1 VPDEADRSI
10 VSSVDGRLRLQ
21 NVLIPVDH
29 TPDPTAAIEFATRI
43 AAVIG
48 DGKVG
53 ITLLHVG
60 AERDAPRPPVVDGD
74 SWSVVR
80 MCREGDPAVEIAAV
94 AEHVEADLIAMST
107 AGRSGVFEAL
117 QGSTTE
123 RVLRRA
129 RCPLL
134 AVPSRPIP
142 TAS

>member
-1 VPDEADRSI
+1 
-10 VSSVDGRLRLQ
+10 
-21 NVLIPVDH
+21 
-29 TPDPTAAIEFATRI
+29 
-43 AAVIG
+43 
-48 DGKVG
+48 
-53 ITLLHVG
+53 
-60 AERDAPRPPVVDGD
+60 
-74 SWSVVR
+74 

-94 AEHVEADLIAMST
+94 AELVEADLIAMST

-142 TAS
+142 TATSS